1 MRRIDNT
8 RLPGHDELSEIL
20 EREEYRPVAPGKEN
34 VHYPEFSTIIALLGS
49 LNLSTELFTKDVASI
64 HEAVSKGELLL
75 GELVGKLVGQEI
87 DKKTRSLLDDCY
99 AYLAEEDVPQPSDLI
114 FVFGGKTPSR
124 PEVAAK
130 LYKQGLAAAVWM
142 SGGNAI
148 YAQDSSRPEA
158 DIYREI
164 AVDNG
169 VPQDAIST
177 ERTSVTVPDNVRVSL
192 NLFDTQGRDIKS
204 LIIVNSPYTQRRG
217 WAIFKKHL
225 SDDIVIYRVNCS
237 TKPEFT
243 CDNWYKQENTL
254 RVVLNEF
261 MKMRASVV
269 YNTA

>member
-1 MRRIDNT
+1 MKRTDNT
-8 RLPGHDELSEIL
+8 RLPGRDELSEIL
-20 EREEYRPVAPGKEN
+20 EREEYRPVAAGKED
-34 VHYPEFSTIIALLGS
+34 VHYPEFSTIIALLG
-49 LNLSTELFTKDVASI
+49 NLDLASDLFTEDVPSI
-64 HEAVSKGELLL
+64 HQAVARGDVLL
-75 GELVGKLVGQEI
+75 GQMVGKLVGRELDDQ
-87 DKKTRSLLDDCY
+87 TGSLLDDCY
-99 AYLAEEDVPQPSDLI
+99 DYLAEEDIPRPGDLI

-130 LYKQGLAAAVWM
+130 LYHQGLSAEIWM

-148 YAQDSSRPEA
+148 YAQDTARTEA

-164 AVDNG
+164 AVEHG
-169 VPQDAIST
+169 VPMDAIST
-177 ERTSVTVPDNVRVSL
+177 ERTSITVPDNVRASL
-192 NLFDTQGRDIKS
+192 NRLDEMGRDIKS

-225 SDDIVIYRVNCS
+225 PDDVEVYRVNCT
-237 TKPEFT
+237 TKPEFSRE
-243 CDNWYKQENTL
+243 NWYKQEHTL